1 MSKKSNA
8 SKHLVKYT
16 ITAIVTKIISEG
28 KVVLNGVG
36 KHRYENSKGEIF
48 NLLENVDDA
57 QNPKLFKLDV
67 EYAIKDKGAV
77 TTTLLAMAMLNK
89 RPLQLTVEEM
99 KIEDNPESEYS
110 IKEVEVP

>member
-1 MSKKSNA
+1 MCKMSDANNEN
-8 SKHLVKYT
+8 YT
-16 ITAIVTKIISEG
+16 ITAIITKIISEG

-110 IKEVEVP
+110 IKEVEVL